1 MSIWVKFK
9 NGFYNFNGDDRDI
22 NVGTENPE
30 FSDWKW
36 INYDEITHNAVPFKK
51 NVYEKIQS
59 EFKNVLKDV

>member
-1 MSIWVKFK
+1 MHDIKFVIK
-9 NGFYNFNGDDRDI
+9 LKERHYANSQ
-22 NVGTENPE
+22 TENPE

-51 NVYEKIQS
+51 NVYQKIQS